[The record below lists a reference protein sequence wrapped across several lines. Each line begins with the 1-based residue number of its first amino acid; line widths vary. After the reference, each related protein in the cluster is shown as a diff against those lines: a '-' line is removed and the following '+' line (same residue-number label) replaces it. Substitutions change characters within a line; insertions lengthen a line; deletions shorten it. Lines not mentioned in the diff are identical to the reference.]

1 MKNRM
6 HELCSFGSVRD
17 EGREALVYSEI
28 LHAGLHVGQYRNG
41 MNWLTYLWSTRN
53 GYMNT

>member
-17 EGREALVYSEI
+17 EGRKALVYSEI
-28 LHAGLHVGQYRNG
+28 LQAAQMPRRNAGCAK
-41 MNWLTYLWSTRN
+41 YLGLGN
-53 GYMNT
+53 D